1 MGNRCCFKKKLE
13 PLIDLNTKLN
23 QVVIMK
29 LGNCS
34 ICNNKNVEGYDVTSV
49 IEDKY
54 IFVCLE
60 CKNLK

>member
-1 MGNRCCFKKKLE
+1 MGNRCFKKKIE
-13 PLIDLNTKLN
+13 PLFELNTNLN
-23 QVVIMK
+23 QVIVMK
-29 LGNCS
+29 LGNCD

-54 IFVCLE
+54 IFICLE

>member
-1 MGNRCCFKKKLE
+1 MGNRCFKSKFE
-13 PLIDLNTKLN
+13 PLIDIQMNLN

-29 LGNCS
+29 KGD
-34 ICNNKNVEGYDVTSV
+34 CNLCHKNNVEGYDVTSV

>member
-1 MGNRCCFKKKLE
+1 MGNRCFKKKIE
-13 PLIDLNTKLN
+13 PLIELNTELN

-29 LGNCS
+29 LGNCG
-34 ICNNKNVEGYDVTSV
+34 ICNNRNVEGYDVTSV

-54 IFVCLE
+54 IFICLE